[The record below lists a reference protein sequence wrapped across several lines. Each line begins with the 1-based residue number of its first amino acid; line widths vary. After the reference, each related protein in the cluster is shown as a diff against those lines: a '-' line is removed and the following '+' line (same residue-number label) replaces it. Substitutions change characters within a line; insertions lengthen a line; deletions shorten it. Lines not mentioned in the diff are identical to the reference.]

1 MRLEQND
8 FFQTTSRGTNDSEYQ
23 LYLDLAIDAKGIDF
37 TTGKPAKTYDEW
49 MNS

>member
-1 MRLEQND
+1 MKLEQND
-8 FFQTTSRGTNDSEYQ
+8 FWQTTSRGTHDSEYQ
-23 LYLDLAIDAKGIDF
+23 LYLDLAIDKNGIDF